1 MTLLN
6 RYRLICLA
14 LTALATAPLA
24 AAADRVYLEV
34 SPDGTDD
41 LLALL
46 DDLDQALLGDEPQS
60 DPVVVVLHG
69 PEAEPF
75 IRSNYPDNR
84 ALIDRA
90 ARLQAFERLD
100 LRMCES
106 WMERNGFSRRD
117 LLPFVEPIP
126 YAPEEVERLRTEGYR
141 PYVKHRL

>member
-1 MTLLN
+1 MTP
-6 RYRLICLA
+6 RIRFRLICLTLA
-14 LTALATAPLA
+14 ALAAAPLG

-41 LLALL
+41 LLTLL
-46 DDLDQALLGDEPQS
+46 DDLDQALLADEPQS
-60 DPVVVVLHG
+60 EPVVVVLHG

-75 IRSNYPDNR
+75 IRSNYLDNR

-90 ARLQAFERLD
+90 ARLQAFDRLD

-106 WMERNGFSRRD
+106 WMERNGLDRGD
-117 LLPFVEPIP
+117 LLPFVRPIP
-126 YAPEEVERLRTEGYR
+126 YAPEEVERLRAEGFR